1 MKILIATPELAG
13 VAPGGGIAEYVFGL
27 ATSLVKRG
35 HDVRVALPAY
45 AYLRARAGLHVITE
59 RLVVP
64 LGVGASEV
72 TTISELPAPSGRDRV
87 ALPVILV
94 GDHKHFATVQAHG
107 QIYQWPNH
115 EPWIAFSRAIVEFL
129 SSSAWRP
136 DVVHCQ
142 DAHTALV
149 PVYLRQLRNEDRYA
163 FASSV
168 VTVLTIHNLL
178 NQGVGPPDI
187 LPYAGLARDLFSVEM
202 FEYYGAANCLKAGA
216 LSADRTNTVSR
227 TYAREI
233 CESSDFGFG
242 LEGVLRSLRD
252 VGKLTGI
259 VNGIDEDRWRL
270 EDVEYD
276 SSDAPGSIA
285 TEKRSRRRELY
296 AQWHWEETGEP
307 VISFRGRWDRQKGVE
322 LIGESLDRLLN
333 RAKVVIGTWG
343 TPGATSG
350 LRRCWETLNAMAAKR
365 PDRLRINPDG
375 IAAVDETAAH
385 YIISDFLLMPSTYEP
400 CGLTQMECQRYGT
413 LPIVRRTG
421 GLADTVF
428 GEVTPGVPSPNGF
441 LFGQYDAGAM
451 MAAVDR
457 AIRAFQNPEEL
468 RQLVQNA
475 LRQQNG
481 WDTRVRDYEALY
493 ELRAAARRGPEVAGA
508 A

>member
-1 MKILIATPELAG
+1 MKILIASPELAE

-27 ATSLVKRG
+27 ATSLLKRG
-35 HDVRVALPAY
+35 HDVRVAIPAY
-45 AYLRARAGLHVITE
+45 AYLRTRAGLRAITE
-59 RLVVP
+59 RLVIP

-72 TTISELPAPSGRDRV
+72 TTISELPLPLGRDRGV
-87 ALPVILV
+87 LPVILV
-94 GDHKHFATVQAHG
+94 GDHRHFATTHAHG

-129 SSSAWRP
+129 SLSAWRP

-149 PVYLRQLRNEDRYA
+149 PVYLKQLRNEGRYA

-168 VTVLTIHNLL
+168 GTVLTIHNLL

-202 FEYYGAANCLKAGA
+202 FECYGLANCLKAGL
-216 LSADRTNTVSR
+216 LSADRANTVSR

-259 VNGIDEDRWRL
+259 VNGLDEDRWRL
-270 EDVEYD
+270 EDVTYD
-276 SSDAPGSIA
+276 GRDAPAGIA
-285 TEKRSRRRELY
+285 RAKRSRRQPLY
-296 AQWHWEETGEP
+296 ARWHWEETGDP
-307 VISFRGRWDRQKGVE
+307 VISFRGRWDHQKGVE
-322 LIGESLDRLLN
+322 LISERIDQLLN

-343 TPGATSG
+343 TPGSTSE
-350 LRRCWETLNAMAAKR
+350 LRRCWETLSAVAASR
-365 PDRLRINPDG
+365 PDRLLINPDG
-375 IAAVDETAAH
+375 VAAVDETAAH
-385 YIISDFLLMPSTYEP
+385 YIISDFLLMPSRYEP

-413 LPIVRRTG
+413 IPIARRTG

-428 GEVTPGVPSPNGF
+428 AEATPSVPSPNGF
-441 LFGQYDAGAM
+441 LFDQYNADAM
-451 MAAVDR
+451 IAAVDR
-457 AIRAFQNPEEL
+457 AISAFRNPDEF
-468 RQLVQNA
+468 QALVRNT

-481 WDTRVRDYEALY
+481 WDTRVRDYEAL
-493 ELRAAARRGPEVAGA
+493 LRAAARRGPEAAGA